1 MEKKIKIAGQD
12 VGFKAPASFPIR
24 YKNATGRDFFAD
36 LGAMQEVAS
45 GDLQV
50 FDSSVLYD
58 IVHVAAR
65 IYDENVPADLV
76 DWLDTFNEFPIL
88 EVFHKLEPMLMASM
102 KSSKK

>member
-1 MEKKIKIAGQD
+1 MEKTIRISGKD
-12 VGFKAPASFPIR
+12 VGFKVPASFPVR
-24 YKNATGRDFFAD
+24 YRNATGRDFFAD
-36 LGAMQEVAS
+36 LGAMQEVAD

-58 IVHVAAR
+58 IVHAAAR
-65 IYDENVPADLV
+65 IYDETVPADLV
-76 DWLDTFNEFPIL
+76 EWLDTFQDFPIL